1 MSTKEWYRL
10 LLEKNVTKREIDQEG
25 RLELIPCRVEEKE
38 PQVFW
43 SESYRI
49 SRLTGLSPGSKSFLF
64 RLLHT
69 LIPSR
74 ERVHQLGQEA
84 SPLCWCNTG
93 AVENYQHRFYQ
104 CRTNSEAGQA
114 LLQCAKT
121 YDRNLTE
128 VKSMRLELTA
138 DDPFLM
144 PTIAIL
150 TTGLEFIWE
159 NRKLKK
165 PTALYTLRAELELAV
180 SIRRKSSSRRVREA
194 ASIMINMILNCFH

>member
-1 MSTKEWYRL
+1 M
-10 LLEKNVTKREIDQEG
+10 
-25 RLELIPCRVEEKE
+25 
-38 PQVFW
+38 
-43 SESYRI
+43 
-49 SRLTGLSPGSKSFLF
+49 
-64 RLLHT
+64 
-69 LIPSR
+69 
-74 ERVHQLGQEA
+74 
-84 SPLCWCNTG
+84 
-93 AVENYQHRFYQ
+93 
-104 CRTNSEAGQA
+104 
-114 LLQCAKT
+114 QCAKT

-194 ASIMINMILNCFH
+194 ASIMNNMILNFFH